1 MMADKTEDKI
11 LEVYDNQERYWLEA
25 TVRLMKR
32 VTEYAEL
39 IKAAIDRNDTAVAK
53 EHLEMLKSM
62 ATDEKEQGEQ
72 QLKNSKEN

>member
-53 EHLEMLKSM
+53 EHLEMLKAM

>member
-53 EHLEMLKSM
+53 EHLEMLKAM

-72 QLKNSKEN
+72 QLKNSKEK

>member
-1 MMADKTEDKI
+1 
-11 LEVYDNQERYWLEA
+11 
-25 TVRLMKR
+25 VRLMKR

-53 EHLEMLKSM
+53 EHLEMLKAM